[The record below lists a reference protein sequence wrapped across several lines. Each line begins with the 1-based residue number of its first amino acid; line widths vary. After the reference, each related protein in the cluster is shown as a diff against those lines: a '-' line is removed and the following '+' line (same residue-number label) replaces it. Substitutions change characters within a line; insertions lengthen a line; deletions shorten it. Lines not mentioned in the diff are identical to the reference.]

1 MLKSNERFLE
11 NLLRMKPFDLL
22 NCVRD
27 IRGVDVEQDLLHIKD
42 TSWILERFADT
53 VWRLCFV
60 YMRNK
65 MDAEDAFQNVFLKL
79 QRQAPKF
86 NNDDHLKAWLLTVT
100 TNECKN
106 QLKSFWRKH
115 VIAVDE
121 VVSQVEDKDNKEVV
135 KIIMQLPTKYRDVLY
150 LHYFEGY
157 KVNELVAILK
167 LNESTI
173 KTRLKRG
180 RELLKKELV
189 AGGYTYE

>member
-1 MLKSNERFLE
+1 
-11 NLLRMKPFDLL
+11 MKPFDLL
-22 NCVRD
+22 SCVID
-27 IRGVDVEQDLLHIKD
+27 IRGVDVKLNLLYIKD

-65 MDAEDAFQNVFLKL
+65 VDAEDAFQNVFLKL
-79 QRQAPKF
+79 QRQAPIF
-86 NNDDHLKAWLLTVT
+86 NDEYHVKAWLLTVT

-115 VIAVDE
+115 VTTADE
-121 VVSQVEDKDNKEVV
+121 VISQVNNEDNKEVV
-135 KIIMQLPTKYRDVLY
+135 KIVMQLPTKYRDVLY

-157 KVNELVAILK
+157 KVNELVKLLK

-173 KTRLKRG
+173 KTRLKRA

-189 AGGYTYE
+189 EGGCIYE